1 MRLNKYISSCGI
13 TSRRKADD
21 LIVDGKVVINDKV
34 VRELGIIVD
43 PKKDKVVVAGQLCN
57 LNSDYV
63 YIALNKPVGY
73 VCTHARF
80 HEEQSIFELLPNEYR
95 HLKFAGRLDKD
106 SEGLLILSNDGD
118 FIYKLTHPSYKHEKE
133 YEVKLDKP
141 LSEESLTKLE
151 RGIRLTEGLAKI
163 DHIQVGS
170 NNIYSLVIHQ
180 GWKRQIRR
188 MLGEIRS
195 GIQYLK
201 RVRVG
206 RYEMGRLPVG
216 KYEEIKKEE
225 VIR

>member
-1 MRLNKYISSCGI
+1 MRLNKYIASCGI

-21 LIVDGKVVINDKV
+21 LIVTGKVVINNEV
-34 VRELGIIVD
+34 VCELGTQID
-43 PKKDKVVVAGQLCN
+43 PKKDKVVVDGQLCSLSSN
-57 LNSDYV
+57 YV

-106 SEGLLILSNDGD
+106 SEGLLILSDDGD
-118 FIYKLTHPSYKHEKE
+118 FIYKLTHPSYRHEKE
-133 YEVKLDKP
+133 YEVKLDNP
-141 LSEESLTKLE
+141 LSEDSLTKLE
-151 RGIRLTEGLAKI
+151 RGIRLTEGIAKMDRVSI
-163 DHIQVGS
+163 SSKTVY
-170 NNIYSLVIHQ
+170 NLVIHQ

-188 MLGEIRS
+188 MLGEVRS

-206 RYEMGRLPVG
+206 KYKMGKLPVG
-216 KYEEIKKEE
+216 KYKDIDKEE
-225 VIR
+225 VV